1 MAKLVGEWGRVSPT
15 GRCTDEPQLRL
26 IEFLHLNIRNRD
38 KTYAAT
44 YVISFIVE
52 YHESPLW
59 RRTVFACS
67 LFRKCDTARI
77 SNAFRVAKC
86 RRIIPSLALM
96 LESTYDSSTI
106 GIVNAG
112 ETARSSGVNCAKRR
126 THTGKKGGVAGA
138 FDGLAAR
145 ASPANLF
152 RLNGKC
158 VYEREAV
165 KLGDGEADRF
175 LHIERLSCGRFPHR
189 VTGLSDLVRA
199 RVDETQMDTHEGSTV
214 QLQCRFPP
222 PRENVTC
229 FWLTHTNNN
238 LDNAAIENRSL
249 SPNYKVFMNLQEGRY
264 DLQIRNVSYERDNGK
279 YECRVKVSS
288 TGTDLHRKYI
298 TLTVLRAPGPPT
310 ISPASTAATE
320 GQRLELQC
328 NTYGGSPEPEVK
340 WYRGNNTTLLHTGRT
355 LEIMPTREDD
365 RAIFRCVVRNRAM
378 REGETLDASVTLDVN
393 YFPRVSVGPEN
404 PLKVEVNGTATLKC
418 HVDSKPRV
426 GMVRWWRDGSFIAT
440 NFEHVIPKVTLQ
452 DVGKYTCH
460 ADNGLQP
467 TSGMDKRGGEAYL
480 ILDVLYPPT
489 VSIEGDAVRVADVED
504 SVTVHCN
511 VSANPLP
518 TVIEWL
524 RDGRP
529 EFRQGG
535 SILRLTRVT
544 AEHAGNYTCRAV
556 NTIHPTGGE
565 RRNHSAFAS
574 VTIRVRHKPGPAR
587 VTPDSPVAVEGSRV
601 ILTCMASPA
610 GYPEPQ
616 YKWWKEG
623 ESGMIP
629 MPAPSGPKYEIDSV
643 HLGSEGTYKCHAIN
657 EIGIGEAASVNLTV
671 HQPPKILTKLQ
682 PHVTRKNCTFVETF
696 HQAFF
701 FLAVGPSYIA
711 QAGSLGTPTLIALIV
726 SGAVFLLFAAL
737 LLLFCRCRRKHATK
751 AKDYEM
757 DSNAVRPSLVAGN
770 GQQTQPPP
778 PYYAE
783 NKALE
788 HSLDHALALED
799 SKTPAYSQ
807 SGYGYHQPNHNIN
820 GVNMGYMDNSY
831 SNSNN
836 GGSVNSQDSIWQM
849 KSAAANGVNQP
860 YDLAGYG
867 TTESDYPTHPHYL
880 PQREDYRESHNLSR
894 QQFCTEPFATVVKS
908 QKHVVRLASNDSPY
922 IAGVR
927 AGLQRYRLYRTLHR
941 SSAAT
946 PHCFAMPPPPPERPY
961 SPYDVSGLPYQENYD
976 EDTKPPQ
983 QASLSYDESLESGYS
998 TPNRRRIIREII
1010 QQAPVCHTVTQQ
1022 HRPHHLYH
1030 RHRHRHRME
1039 IVLENPSVPPI
1050 VTAATTTTQ
1059 MGLPTHPPHHFPHR
1073 AAYDVGLGRSPSLLP
1088 AEDYYARNRHALT
1101 PYGELDGAPAP
1112 VTVRRI
1118 DKSGLLEIA
1127 ETDPVTCPRPCVLT
1141 GAEDVAA
1148 RGVSL
1153 RIDRS
1158 GLLEAVPEAVDQPE
1172 EHNGGATTKMLDEAA
1187 GISRGETLKVDADVK
1202 SRVFEGGCL
1211 LERPSSL
1218 EGQACP
1224 DEVDTRAHSADF
1236 KVLSGSPR
1244 ARLDV
1249 SKATERLPHFPF
1261 SPGLSLRRLRND
1273 PSRRSPLTS
1282 RCVDADLIRG
1292 PRSQRSPEFTAKC
1305 TAANSADPSQNPV
1318 TRERSQVGCTKSNVD
1333 PASTDSD
1340 IPAVDANKTLRESL
1354 LTRDGAEQED
1364 DPPGEERAE
1373 AEGCEHTTVESLEED
1388 EVSFKG
1394 SNKLLDNDNV
1404 QTLRVIILSEQ
1415 FAMIQAVISVYARVL
1430 VNAPRVPEDT
1440 VSTKDLPIIVKD
1452 DASCAMRRPSSSN

>member
-1 MAKLVGEWGRVSPT
+1 MDRKPRIVS
-15 GRCTDEPQLRL
+15 
-26 IEFLHLNIRNRD
+26 
-38 KTYAAT
+38 
-44 YVISFIVE
+44 
-52 YHESPLW
+52 
-59 RRTVFACS
+59 RRTRIAIMNLLLLC
-67 LFRKCDTARI
+67 TA
-77 SNAFRVAKC
+77 
-86 RRIIPSLALM
+86 P
-96 LESTYDSSTI
+96 
-106 GIVNAG
+106 
-112 ETARSSGVNCAKRR
+112 
-126 THTGKKGGVAGA
+126 
-138 FDGLAAR
+138 
-145 ASPANLF
+145 
-152 RLNGKC
+152 
-158 VYEREAV
+158 
-165 KLGDGEADRF
+165 
-175 LHIERLSCGRFPHR
+175 
-189 VTGLSDLVRA
+189 VRA

-249 SPNYKVFMNLQEGRY
+249 SPNYKVYMNLQEGRY

-298 TLTVLRAPGPPT
+298 TLTVLRAPGPPS
-310 ISPASTAATE
+310 ISPTSAPATE
-320 GQRLELQC
+320 GQRLELEC
-328 NTYGGSPEPEVK
+328 NTYGGSPEPEVR
-340 WYRGNNTTLLHTGRT
+340 WYRGNSSVLLHTGKT
-355 LEIMPTREDD
+355 LVIEPTREDD
-365 RAIFRCVVRNRAM
+365 RARFRCVVRNRAM
-378 REGETLDASVTLDVN
+378 REGEILDASVTLDVN
-393 YFPRVSVGPEN
+393 YFPRVTVGPEN

-452 DVGKYTCH
+452 DVGKYTCQ
-460 ADNGLQP
+460 ADNGLA
-467 TSGMDKRGGEAYL
+467 KRADASL
-480 ILDVLYPPT
+480 VLDVLYPPT
-489 VSIEGDAVRVADVED
+489 VSIEGDNVRVADVED

-518 TVIEWL
+518 SVIEWL

-529 EFRQGG
+529 EFRQAG

-565 RRNHSAFAS
+565 RRNHSAFSS

-682 PHVTRKNCTFVETF
+682 PHVTRKVGESSFQVSCVAQGKPRPSVRWLKDDQELTADERLYKVITTASEGHGSVITVNSTLSFLGHARPQTDEIVAGDRGKYTCVFVNEVKKAESTMMLKVEHEPIVLHQHGKVAYNLRETAEVACKVQAWPKPEFQWSFGTNAATLQGSSSDGHYEITTTSDNYDAYTSVLRMTNIRESDYGDYTCRAANAQGSIMSTIRLQPKGAPERPTNITAMEVGPTYVVLLWQLGFDGGLPITKYFVSYRRVAGGDEIVAPDCAPPRGPAGQWLELDCRRSNPCNVTNLEQHQTYTFKVKVYNTKNHSDYSDEVSATTAVAKIPTPLRVSF
-696 HQAFF
+696 DPESST
-701 FLAVGPSYIA
+701 LAINVGATCLALVASIEKFDGGSDSSWRIVDEWPLEVLGSAPTQREGVLDDPEAADSEPRLRVRLCLKADRQKCGEYAEAEIGPSYIA

-908 QKHVVRLASNDSPY
+908 QKHVD
-922 IAGVR
+922 
-927 AGLQRYRLYRTLHR
+927 
-941 SSAAT
+941 
-946 PHCFAMPPPPPERPY
+946 
-961 SPYDVSGLPYQENYD
+961 SPYDVSGLPYQETYD

-1010 QQAPVCHTVTQQ
+1010 V
-1022 HRPHHLYH
+1022 
-1030 RHRHRHRME
+1030 
-1039 IVLENPSVPPI
+1039 
-1050 VTAATTTTQ
+1050 
-1059 MGLPTHPPHHFPHR
+1059 
-1073 AAYDVGLGRSPSLLP
+1073 
-1088 AEDYYARNRHALT
+1088 
-1101 PYGELDGAPAP
+1101 
-1112 VTVRRI
+1112 
-1118 DKSGLLEIA
+1118 
-1127 ETDPVTCPRPCVLT
+1127 
-1141 GAEDVAA
+1141 
-1148 RGVSL
+1148 
-1153 RIDRS
+1153 
-1158 GLLEAVPEAVDQPE
+1158 
-1172 EHNGGATTKMLDEAA
+1172 
-1187 GISRGETLKVDADVK
+1187 
-1202 SRVFEGGCL
+1202 
-1211 LERPSSL
+1211 
-1218 EGQACP
+1218 
-1224 DEVDTRAHSADF
+1224 
-1236 KVLSGSPR
+1236 
-1244 ARLDV
+1244 
-1249 SKATERLPHFPF
+1249 
-1261 SPGLSLRRLRND
+1261 
-1273 PSRRSPLTS
+1273 
-1282 RCVDADLIRG
+1282 
-1292 PRSQRSPEFTAKC
+1292 
-1305 TAANSADPSQNPV
+1305 
-1318 TRERSQVGCTKSNVD
+1318 
-1333 PASTDSD
+1333 
-1340 IPAVDANKTLRESL
+1340 
-1354 LTRDGAEQED
+1354 
-1364 DPPGEERAE
+1364 
-1373 AEGCEHTTVESLEED
+1373 
-1388 EVSFKG
+1388 
-1394 SNKLLDNDNV
+1394 
-1404 QTLRVIILSEQ
+1404 
-1415 FAMIQAVISVYARVL
+1415 
-1430 VNAPRVPEDT
+1430 
-1440 VSTKDLPIIVKD
+1440 
-1452 DASCAMRRPSSSN
+1452 